1 MTAIQAFCKRTGRK
15 EYDTSAYKL
24 DREATKA
31 FLAWT
36 RTKDPSPEA
45 DRTRAEM
52 EAAIKLLNDY
62 GEAWSKDNAAREATA
77 DLCEYAKTGQI

>member
-1 MTAIQAFCKRTGRK
+1 MTAIQELCKRSGRN

-36 RTKDPSPEA
+36 RTIDPSPEA

-52 EAAIKLLNDY
+52 SAAIKLLNEY
-62 GEAWSKDNAAREATA
+62 GDAWSKDHAE
-77 DLCEYAKTGQI
+77 